1 MRRRKTREKN
11 SNILHSYV
19 GVVYQ
24 SAKNY
29 SHWQRTTSLGKINI
43 NRRIHCD
50 KYLFI
55 IHLLLPVFFL
65 VDALCGTKKRKKKLE
80 IWQNALVTTKRE
92 KNTNGAMFTSIDIL
106 AAAPATYLD
115 HCVFFNS
122 TFNVLYLPCVAIIFT
137 RSYVQLKVYF

>member
-24 SAKNY
+24 NVKNY

-55 IHLLLPVFFL
+55 IHLLLSVFFL
-65 VDALCGTKKRKKKLE
+65 ADALCGTKKRKKKLE
-80 IWQNALVTTKRE
+80 IWQNALATTKRE
-92 KNTNGAMFTSIDIL
+92 KNTNSAMFTSIDIL

-115 HCVFFNS
+115 HCVFFLTRLL
-122 TFNVLYLPCVAIIFT
+122 TFFIYHMSQLYLRDHMCN
-137 RSYVQLKVYF
+137 